1 MKIALISSSIL
12 GSASLPSKTGEFTP
26 SFRETP
32 ATLIL
37 GDGNHWFLGSDLLP
51 VGFCDG
57 NAADSIKLITQWAS
71 LRGQLRTDARPVE
84 LPPADEFLWLPPVV
98 EPNKILC
105 IGLNY
110 ADHASETGAELPT
123 IPVVFNKFPTT
134 LTGHGQPIFL
144 PPISNKVDYEAEL
157 VVVIGKEGRNIPASS
172 AFDYVFGYTC
182 GHDVSARDW
191 QKGKPGGQ
199 WLLGKT
205 FDSFAP
211 LGPWIQTPDGVG
223 DAGDLR
229 VQFRLNGDT
238 MQDSS
243 TRHFIFSLPF
253 LIEHLSK
260 FCTLRPGDLL
270 FTGTPS
276 GVGVA
281 RNPPVFLKP
290 GDLAE
295 VEIEGLGVLANPV
308 FEGQ

>member
-1 MKIALISSSIL
+1 MKIALISSANFGSSDSI
-12 GSASLPSKTGEFTP
+12 SRSNSFTP

-37 GDGNHWFLGSDLLP
+37 GNESHWFLGRDLLP
-51 VGFCDG
+51 NGFCQG
-57 NAADSIKLITQWAS
+57 LAADSTKLIEQWAS
-71 LRGQLRTDARPVE
+71 VRGQLNRDARPIE
-84 LPPADEFLWLPPVV
+84 LPPDVRWLPPVV

-110 ADHASETGAELPT
+110 ADHATETGAELPT

-134 LTGHGQPIFL
+134 LTGHEQPIVL
-144 PPISNKVDYEAEL
+144 PAISDKVDYEAEL
-157 VVVIGKEGRNIPASS
+157 VVVIGKEGRNIPA
-172 AFDYVFGYTC
+172 ANALDFVFGYTC

-211 LGPWIQTPDGVG
+211 LGPWIQTA
-223 DAGDLR
+223 DAFENADDAS
-229 VQFRLNGDT
+229 VQFRLNGNT

-243 TRHFIFSLPF
+243 TRHFIFSVSF
-253 LIEHLSK
+253 LIAHLSK

-281 RNPPVFLKP
+281 RTPPVFLRP
-290 GDLAE
+290 GDRTE
-295 VEIEGLGVLANPV
+295 VEIAGLGVLANPV
-308 FEGQ
+308 VGS

>member
-1 MKIALISSSIL
+1 MKVALVSSPAFGTRSSSVE
-12 GSASLPSKTGEFTP
+12 SAGFVPWTTSM
-26 SFRETP
+26 P

-37 GDGNHWFLGSDLLP
+37 GDDQGWFLGRDILP
-51 VGFCDG
+51 AGFCHGVAGD
-57 NAADSIKLITQWAS
+57 AHRLIDQWSSIG
-71 LRGQLRTDARPVE
+71 RQLRVDAPRVE
-84 LPPADEFLWLPPVV
+84 LPHADQLTWLPPVV
-98 EPNKILC
+98 EPNKIIC

-110 ADHASETGAELPT
+110 ADHATETGAELPT

-134 LTGHGQPIFL
+134 LTGHRQPIYL
-144 PPISNKVDYEAEL
+144 PAISDKVDYEAEL
-157 VVVIGKEGRNIPASS
+157 VVVIGKGGRHIPAST
-172 AFDYVFGYTC
+172 ALDHVFGYTC

-211 LGPWIQTPDGVG
+211 LGPWIVTADGPDH
-223 DAGDLR
+223 ARDLR
-229 VQFRLNGDT
+229 VQFRLNGTT

-243 TRHFIFSLPF
+243 TRHFIFSISF

-281 RNPPVFLKP
+281 RTPPVFLQP

-295 VEIEGLGVLANPV
+295 VEIDGIGVLANPV
-308 FEGQ
+308 VAS

>member
-1 MKIALISSSIL
+1 MKIALISSL
-12 GSASLPSKTGEFTP
+12 QFGSPSLPTELQEYVP
-26 SFRETP
+26 CFRETP

-37 GDGNHWFLGSDLLP
+37 GDETGWYLGRDLLP
-51 VGFCDG
+51 NGFCQG
-57 NAADSIKLITQWAS
+57 VAADSTKLVQHWDT
-71 LRGQLRTDARPVE
+71 LRGQLQKSARPIE
-84 LPPADEFLWLPPVV
+84 LPPDVTWLPPVV

-144 PPISNKVDYEAEL
+144 PPISDKVDYEAEL
-157 VVVIGKEGRNIPASS
+157 VVIVGKQGRNIPAGD
-172 AFDYVFGYTC
+172 AWDYVFGYTC

-211 LGPWIQTPDGVG
+211 LGPWIQTADGLKNA
-223 DAGDLR
+223 DNAR
-229 VQFRLNGDT
+229 VQFRLNGET

-243 TRHFIFSLPF
+243 TRHFIFSIPF

-281 RNPPVFLKP
+281 RTPPVFLKP
-290 GDLAE
+290 GDRVE

-308 FEGQ
+308 VGG